1 MPTETFSLF
10 DLAPGKV
17 IAGRFRIVKPQRQ
30 SGLSSTFEA
39 ADEQAADA
47 AAKRCALNVFPGA
60 LFEGV
65 KQADEFRESWLPWL
79 AVRSS
84 HVISLREVLALP
96 QQTTILV
103 TEFPD
108 GQTLRDWMK
117 EQGGHVDPSR
127 AVELGRQ
134 LLDGLAAIHAQGL
147 VHGDI
152 KPQTIF
158 VAPGKGKNGLRGL
171 LVDGGI
177 TLGLWNAKH
186 LGEHTALIGT
196 PYYAPVEQ
204 FGGEAPDV
212 LSDIYNV
219 ATVLFELVTGVL
231 PWPGA
236 SMLEVFQQKLDKQ
249 APSMKKRAPKVEVAP
264 ELESAIVHGL
274 MADKRK
280 RFQSAAAF
288 RDALATAAAV

>member
-39 ADEQAADA
+39 SDEEAKDPS
-47 AAKRCALNVFPGA
+47 AKRCALNVFPGA
-60 LFEGV
+60 LFEGA
-65 KQADEFRESWLPWL
+65 KQAEAFRGTWSAWRAVKSPHVV
-79 AVRSS
+79 AVRD
-84 HVISLREVLALP
+84 VLSMP

-108 GQTLRDWMK
+108 GATLRDWVKAQK
-117 EQGGHVDPSR
+117 EPIAPAR

-134 LLDGLAAIHAQGL
+134 LLDGLIAVHAQGL

-158 VAPGKGKNGLRGL
+158 VAPGKGKATLRGL

-204 FGGEAPDV
+204 FGGDAPDV

-231 PWPGA
+231 PWPGS
-236 SMLEVFQQKLDKQ
+236 SMLEVFQQKLDKH
-249 APSMKKRAPKVEVAP
+249 APSMKKRAPKVDVDP
-264 ELESAIVHGL
+264 QLESAIVLGL
-274 MADKRK
+274 MADKRQ

-288 RDALATAAAV
+288 RDALAAADVG